1 MDAETLT
8 AMPLR
13 FKRLSP
19 LAILPRYHSERAAG
33 MDLHAAIDEPVTI
46 EPGFVARI
54 PTGLAVAIPD
64 GHEGQI
70 RPRSGMA
77 VKSAVTVV
85 NAPGTIDADYRG
97 PLVVALINL
106 GKDAFVIEPK
116 ARIAQMIIAPVTRC
130 IAAEVDELDETA
142 RGAGGFGSTGR

>member
-19 LAILPRYHSERAAG
+19 LAILPRYQSEQAAG

-46 EPGFVARI
+46 EPGAVSRI
-54 PTGLAVAIPD
+54 PTGFAVAIPD

-116 ARIAQMIIAPVTRC
+116 ARIAQMIIAPVTR
-130 IAAEVDELDETA
+130 
-142 RGAGGFGSTGR
+142 

>member
-8 AMPLR
+8 AMRLR

-19 LAILPRYHSERAAG
+19 LAILPRYQSEEAAG

-46 EPGFVARI
+46 EPGAVSRI
-54 PTGLAVAIPD
+54 PTGLAVAIPL

-116 ARIAQMIIAPVTRC
+116 ATSPR
-130 IAAEVDELDETA
+130 
-142 RGAGGFGSTGR
+142 